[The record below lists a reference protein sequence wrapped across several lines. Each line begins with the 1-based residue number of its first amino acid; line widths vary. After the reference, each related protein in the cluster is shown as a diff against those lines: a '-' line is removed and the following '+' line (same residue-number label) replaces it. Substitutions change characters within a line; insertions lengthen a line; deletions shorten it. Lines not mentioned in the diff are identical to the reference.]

1 MKKKAMDTTA
11 YEGELERVL
20 VALARKAREIRQ
32 AEGRP

>member
-1 MKKKAMDTTA
+1 MRKKTMDSTV
-11 YEGELERVL
+11 YEAELERVL